1 MADFCRPYPKRLYGV
16 APMPIQDI
24 DMAVSKFD
32 RSSRN
37 LTGTRS
43 IPKLR
48 RNEVSLPARC
58 PYFGNRLFTAFHIPA
73 YD

>member
-1 MADFCRPYPKRLYGV
+1 
-16 APMPIQDI
+16 
-24 DMAVSKFD
+24 MAVSEFD

-43 IPKLR
+43 IPKVR
-48 RNEVSLPARC
+48 GNEVGLSARHS
-58 PYFGNRLFTAFHIPA
+58 YFGNRPFTAFHIPA